1 MQQVDHLTTTP
12 EAPPRGSSG
21 AFVWVRKNLFGSI
34 FSSILTLVI
43 CGLII
48 WFVPSLVEWALIK
61 AVWPGAG
68 ADACRAA
75 SGEGACWAVI
85 GDKWRLIIFGRYP
98 FDEHWRPTLAMLVLM
113 GTVLVS
119 CDRRFWSAR
128 LIVVWILGMLVF
140 LWLMGGGFGL
150 TSVPTGLWGG
160 LPLTMML
167 AFFGMVVAFPLAI
180 LLALG
185 RRSSL
190 PLIKVVSVVYI
201 ELIRGVPLIS
211 LLFMGSF
218 LLPLFMPA
226 GTTIDAV
233 LRAQIAIILFQA
245 AYLAETI
252 RGGLQALPKG
262 QSEAADALALGYWK
276 TQLLIVLP
284 QALKISIPPI
294 VGSLISLFKD
304 TSLVAIVSLSDLL
317 LSMRQAMGD
326 PVWRPFFV
334 EAFLFIMLIYW
345 AFCFSMSK
353 YSQYLERTL
362 ETGHRRR

>member
-1 MQQVDHLTTTP
+1 MQQVDKL
-12 EAPPRGSSG
+12 APPREQNAAAPMRALG
-21 AFVWVRKNLFGSI
+21 WIRRNLFNSI
-34 FSSILTLVI
+34 FNSILSLLILGLLV
-43 CGLII
+43 
-48 WFVPSLVEWALIK
+48 WFVPKLVHWALIA
-61 AVWPGAG
+61 AVWPGG
-68 ADACRAA
+68 SADQCRAVE
-75 SGEGACWAVI
+75 GTGACWAAI
-85 GDKWRLIIFGRYP
+85 GEKWRLVVFGRYP
-98 FDEHWRPTLAMLVLM
+98 FEQHWRPTAAMLVLFATIIM
-113 GTVLVS
+113 S
-119 CDRRFWSAR
+119 CDRRFWNLR
-128 LIVVWILGMLVF
+128 LVAVWVIGCVLF

-150 TSVPTGLWGG
+150 TPVPTGLWGG
-160 LPLTMML
+160 LPLTLAL
-167 AFFGMVVAFPLAI
+167 AFFGMAVAFPLAI

-185 RRSSL
+185 RRSHL
-190 PLIKVVSVVYI
+190 PLIKALSVIYI
-201 ELIRGVPLIS
+201 ELIRGVPLVS

-226 GTTIDAV
+226 GTTIDAI
-233 LRAQIAIILFQA
+233 LRAQIAIILFEA

-262 QSEAADALALGYWK
+262 QTEAADALSLSYWR
-276 TQLLIVLP
+276 TQQLIILP

-317 LSMRQAMGD
+317 LSMRQAFAD

-334 EAFLFIMLIYW
+334 EGFLFIMAIYW
-345 AFCFSMSK
+345 AFCFAMSK